1 MGYDPC
7 TLAFSFPPYPKGGT
21 SLRGHPK
28 PWSFSRALYALEPW
42 IGVDIWHVDPER
54 RVEGQR
60 RDDSCGWFDRRP
72 HEYAQAVRDI
82 LADAGEV
89 QALRNA
95 FDRATH
101 QPAGYSTGWKRMTP
115 ADCLAA
121 CLMVAMRLEH
131 LRCWQLKREGRWFV
145 RSRYAATMAL
155 ATNLA
160 LNETDNLQTSDDPE
174 SFVLSIASTLHR
186 HYRPWWRHPR
196 WHVHHWRV
204 RFSLARNLKR
214 MVQPCATCGKRLG
227 FGYCPHGTGDGRH
240 HHAECLGIRA
250 AAAEPR
256 A

>member
-72 HEYAQAVRDI
+72 HEYREAVLDL
-82 LADAGEV
+82 LADQGEV
-89 QALRNA
+89 EALRNA
-95 FDRATH
+95 FGRAVY
-101 QPAGYSTGWKRMTP
+101 QLAAYSPGWKRMTP

-131 LRCWQLKREGRWFV
+131 VRRWRLKREGRWFV
-145 RSRYAATMAL
+145 RSRYAATMRL

-174 SFVLSIASTLHR
+174 SFVLSIASALHR
-186 HYRPWWRHPR
+186 HHRPWWRHPR

-204 RFSLARNLKR
+204 RFSLVRNLKR

-227 FGYCPHGTGDGRH
+227 FGCCPHGTGDGRL

-250 AAAEPR
+250 ASAEPTS
-256 A
+256 